1 MLALTPGV
9 IQTFTAL
16 LLAHVLADF
25 IFQTRWMVA
34 RKRNVFVL
42 LLHIAI
48 VFALTAAALG
58 GVWEV
63 AIPVAYAHFVIDG
76 IKVWV
81 LPERLR
87 DSFGAFLGDQVAH
100 LVTLAVAAL
109 LWPGAAG
116 QSLWAP
122 WLDIATAP
130 ALVLSGLI
138 LTVIAGGYA
147 VGLLTARF
155 QVQMEAQE
163 QEGLSDAGRV
173 IGQLER
179 ALIFLLIMVGQPAG
193 VGFLIAAKSIL
204 RFDTAAHQRA
214 GEYVIIG
221 TLASFAWALAIAYAT
236 RALLEIAGPTP

>member
-1 MLALTPGV
+1 MTYLTPGV

-25 IFQTRWMVA
+25 IFQTRWIVA
-34 RKRNVFVL
+34 HKRNVFVL

-48 VFALTAAALG
+48 VFCLTAAALG

-76 IKVWV
+76 LRVWV

-87 DSFGAFLGDQVAH
+87 DTFGAFLGDQAAH
-100 LVTLAVAAL
+100 LVTLAAAAL

-122 WLDIATAP
+122 WLDIATVP
-130 ALVLSGLI
+130 ALVLSGFV
-138 LTVIAGGYA
+138 LTVIAGGHA

-155 QVQMEAQE
+155 QLQMEAQE
-163 QEGLSDAGRV
+163 QEGLRDAGRV

-179 ALIFLLIMVGQPAG
+179 TLIFMFVMASQPAG
-193 VGFLIAAKSIL
+193 VGFLIAAKSL
-204 RFDTAAHQRA
+204 YSFDKNHRLAQ
-214 GEYVIIG
+214 YVIIG
-221 TLASFAWALAIAYAT
+221 TFSSFAWALAIAYAT